1 MAKAET
7 AKKNGK
13 QTISL
18 SVDSQTYGEF
28 TGQCREKGLIISK
41 QVENF
46 MKQQVEEEKL
56 VGKEKLLGEGKHGK

>member
-1 MAKAET
+1 MP
-7 AKKNGK
+7 KKNGK

-18 SVDSQTYGEF
+18 SVDSKTYEEF

-46 MKQQVEEEKL
+46 MKGQV
-56 VGKEKLLGEGKHGK
+56 GEGMLAEAQPGEGTQAKGGKHGK